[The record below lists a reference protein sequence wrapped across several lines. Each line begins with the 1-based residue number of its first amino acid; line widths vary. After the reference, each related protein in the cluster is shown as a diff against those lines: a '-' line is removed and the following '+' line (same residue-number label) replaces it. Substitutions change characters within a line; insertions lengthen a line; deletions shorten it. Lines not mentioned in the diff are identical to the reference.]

1 MFCRTTVCPTALHE
15 YILTVYTHF
24 SCFISFYY
32 IIVSLHGNTL
42 YFFMLSHKFTFC
54 FDALGFKFPF
64 LNRKVKFFDIF
75 SRLCS
80 ALHSS
85 GCLTCTLF
93 YVAVIRIFCFQGAFA
108 NLLQKILNRN
118 SKVFCY
124 FSNFICFR
132 TTFSF
137 FPF

>member
-42 YFFMLSHKFTFC
+42 YFFMLSHKFTSR
-54 FDALGFKFPF
+54 FDALGFKFF
-64 LNRKVKFFDIF
+64 LKPKSKISFDIF

-108 NLLQKILNRN
+108 NLIKEVFYTYTKI
-118 SKVFCY
+118 FCY
-124 FSNFICFR
+124 LL
-132 TTFSF
+132 
-137 FPF
+137 